1 MIIALYGQSLSG
13 KTTIGDVLRTRLGYS
28 RIRNC
33 GEIVKARA
41 RELHLSC
48 EKLPVDE
55 HLEID
60 EETIRWSE
68 TQSGLAIV
76 EGRYLD
82 YVLSRACADIQLI
95 ELVCDSSARER
106 RWKKRNGQTLGL
118 ETLKVKD
125 TSDRKFVA
133 MMYAKSPPLSPSLKV
148 DTSFA
153 DIGKCVNE
161 ILDWL
166 TRTNPKCFLR

>member
-13 KTTIGDVLRTRLGYS
+13 KTTICDVLGTRLAYS

-33 GEIVKARA
+33 GEIAKARA
-41 RELHLSC
+41 HELHLSC
-48 EKLPVDE
+48 ERLPVDE
-55 HLEID
+55 HLKID
-60 EETIRWSE
+60 AGTIRWSE

-82 YVLSRACADIQLI
+82 YVLSRARADIQLI
-95 ELVCDSSARER
+95 ELVCDSTARER
-106 RWKKRNGQTLGL
+106 RWEKRIGQTLGL
-118 ETLKVKD
+118 DALKVKD
-125 TSDRKFVA
+125 DSDRDFVA
-133 MMYAKSPPLSPSLKV
+133 MMYADSSPLFPSLKV

-153 DIGKCVNE
+153 DVGECVNE

-166 TRTNPKCFLR
+166 NRTNPHCHVS